1 MIRSAITVC
10 LVPEAAAGPFV
21 YHGDLASGCA
31 RAANAGFDAVEI
43 FPTHADDLD
52 AFQLRELLRQHGLV
66 LAAMGTGAGWVRRK
80 LCFTDPD
87 PHARLC
93 ARDFA
98 GAIVDFAGGFGAPA
112 IIGSMQ
118 GRWGGA
124 VTREQGLDWLR
135 EELDQLGP
143 RAHALGVP
151 LLFEPLN
158 RYEANLFNT
167 VAEAV
172 EFLGTLRSRNVKLL
186 CDLFHMN
193 IEEADIA
200 AALKAAG
207 PLLGHVH
214 FADSNRRAI
223 GLGHT
228 AIDPIAS
235 ALRETGYNG
244 FVSAEIL
251 PLPDADTAAR
261 ETMASFRKWFPRA

>member
-31 RAANAGFDAVEI
+31 RAAAAGFDAVEV
-43 FPTHADDLD
+43 FPGHADELD
-52 AFQLRELLRQHGLV
+52 GFQLRELLRNNGLS
-66 LAAMGTGAGWVRRK
+66 LAAVGTGAGWVRRK
-80 LCFTDPD
+80 LSFTDPD
-87 PHARLC
+87 AHVRMC

-135 EELDQLGP
+135 EALDQLGP
-143 RAHALGVP
+143 RANALGVP

-167 VAEAV
+167 VADAV

-200 AALKAAG
+200 AALRLAG
-207 PLLGHVH
+207 NHLGHVH

-228 AIDPIAS
+228 DIAPVAD
-235 ALRETGYNG
+235 ALKTMGYDG
-244 FVSAEIL
+244 YVSAEVL
-251 PLPDADTAAR
+251 PLPDADTAASQ
-261 ETMASFRKWFPRA
+261 TIASFRKWFPRA